1 MGRLSRFNPAP
12 GVKDFWTEFTRPQPY
27 RIPILLAS
35 IAIPGTFFMVFAA
48 NQETIVPPRS
58 PDVTYIT
65 SFAPDRTD
73 EEIIE
78 SNVENQIRKDQRR
91 EQLEAIEE
99 RRRELYRALGRA
111 TGVDVDEMEHEA
123 EIERAR
129 EEAEAEAA
137 RRERLDAAG
146 LEDIE

>member
-12 GVKDFWTEFTRPQPY
+12 GVKDFWTEFRRPQPY

-35 IAIPGTFFMVFAA
+35 IAIPGAMLYMFAS
-48 NQETIVPPRS
+48 QETMVPPRS

-73 EEIIE
+73 DEIIE
-78 SNVENQIRKDQRR
+78 SNIENQLRKDERR
-91 EQLEAIEE
+91 ERLEEIEA
-99 RRRELYRALGRA
+99 RRRALYRELGRA
-111 TGVDVDEMEHEA
+111 SGLDVDAMEA
-123 EIERAR
+123 EAEAERIR
-129 EEAEAEAA
+129 EEAEAEIE

-146 LEDIE
+146 LEEIE